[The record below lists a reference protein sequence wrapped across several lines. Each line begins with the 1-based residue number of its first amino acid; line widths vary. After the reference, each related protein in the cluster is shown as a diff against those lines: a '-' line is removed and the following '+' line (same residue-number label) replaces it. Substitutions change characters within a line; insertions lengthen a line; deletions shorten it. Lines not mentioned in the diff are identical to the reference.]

1 MQRIPLHEVFGN
13 DLVMPLW
20 HAETMVADT
29 STTEPNEGVASMHPE
44 AVFLTALVHID
55 GLGPHRITHL
65 CSQFGSAEAA
75 WHAPASELRQAG
87 LPWSLIANLQQSRT
101 QHDPW
106 HAAETMHAAGI
117 DILTPHDEH
126 YPGSLH
132 HIPLAPPVLFVRG
145 QRAALAGPCVAMV
158 GTRHPSTYGID
169 VTTRLAGD
177 LAMRGITVVSGL
189 ALGIDAVAHQAALR
203 HSGGTVA
210 VLPSGVDLIY
220 PERNRALAEQILA
233 HPQGA
238 LVSEFYPGTRATT
251 ALFPARNR
259 LISGLALGS
268 VVCEAGEQSGAL
280 ITAKAALEQGREVMV
295 VPGSIFSPQSA
306 GCLALLRQG
315 ATPVRH
321 CDDICEAIGYQMP
334 YQASTTLDP
343 LLRLL
348 QTPRHID
355 ELCRLTQRSSADL
368 LGDLLMRE
376 LRGEVC
382 DQGHGFFVRAS

>member
-1 MQRIPLHEVFGN
+1 MLLVVFGN
-13 DLVMPLW
+13 ALVMRIC
-20 HAETMVADT
+20 HARTTVAK
-29 STTEPNEGVASMHPE
+29 TTAFLPTKGVAGMHPE
-44 AVFLTALVHID
+44 AVFLTALVRID
-55 GLGPHRITHL
+55 GLGPHRIKLL
-65 CSQFGSAEAA
+65 CTQLGSAENA
-75 WHAPASELRQAG
+75 WHAPASELRLAG
-87 LPWSLIANLQQSRT
+87 LPWSLIANLQQHRT
-101 QHDPW
+101 QNDPW
-106 HAAETMHAAGI
+106 QEAEAMCAAGI
-117 DILTPHDEH
+117 ELITPHDDH
-126 YPGSLH
+126 YPASLR

-145 QRAALAGPCVAMV
+145 QRAALAGPCVAIV
-158 GTRHPSTYGID
+158 GTRHPSPYGVD

-189 ALGIDAVAHQAALR
+189 ALGVDAVAHQAALR
-203 HSGGTVA
+203 QSGGTVA
-210 VLPSGVDLIY
+210 VLPSGVDLVY
-220 PERNRALAEQILA
+220 PERNRGLAEQVLA
-233 HPQGA
+233 HPRGA
-238 LVSEFYPGTRATT
+238 LVSEFYPGTKATT

-268 VVCEAGEQSGAL
+268 VICEAGEQSGAL

-334 YQASTTLDP
+334 YQASATLDP

-382 DQGHGFFVRAS
+382 DQGHGFFVRAN